1 MNVITGAEAAQKKKG
16 NMAMWDSIDGT
27 TEDFI
32 KDLAKYSSKEIN
44 TEELEEEII
53 AIGKDVTELVIK
65 SLEKLGAEFVY
76 ADCNY

>member
-1 MNVITGAEAAQKKKG
+1 MKVITGVDAVKIKKG

-27 TEDFI
+27 AEEFI
-32 KDLAKYSSKEIN
+32 KALAKYSSKEIN
-44 TEELEEEII
+44 TEELEEEIV
-53 AIGKDVTELVIK
+53 AIGKDVTELVVR

>member
-16 NMAMWDSIDGT
+16 NMAMWDSIDET

-76 ADCNY
+76 VDCNY